1 MCALKRYLA
10 RLLNNKDTI
19 RSCRHEGGFIGDI
32 FAIGIG
38 FTGVALA
45 QDVQGMGSGIKMQS
59 VLVPTP
65 QRL

>member
-1 MCALKRYLA
+1 MKADLSVTL
-10 RLLNNKDTI
+10 
-19 RSCRHEGGFIGDI
+19 
-32 FAIGIG
+32 AIGIG